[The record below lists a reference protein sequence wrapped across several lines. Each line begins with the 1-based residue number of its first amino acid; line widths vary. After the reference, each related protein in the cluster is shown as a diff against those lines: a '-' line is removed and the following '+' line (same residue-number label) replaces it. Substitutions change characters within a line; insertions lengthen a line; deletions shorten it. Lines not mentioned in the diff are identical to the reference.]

1 MTTWTRVRRW
11 ALTRLVLEAAA
22 LFGTIA
28 VASRAL
34 SYFVPAEPSALHASL
49 AMARNVI
56 LAGLLLAVYTL
67 LVRRLERRSA
77 REVDPL
83 KSGLQFPAGAVL
95 GIAMLASVYGILW
108 VAGIATFGPGTGIEG
123 LGAGI
128 IAMFLA
134 AVFEE
139 LVFRA
144 VLFRIVEQACGTT
157 AALVASAAIFGFAH
171 GANPGATLLSDVAIA
186 IEAGLLLGAAFAL
199 TRNLW
204 LAIGIHTGWNFAEG
218 NLFGALVS
226 GTRPSHTLI
235 RSTLTG
241 PDLLTG
247 GPFGPEASV
256 VSMLVCGCAALI
268 LGILVVRRQRW
279 QPRALRLALDDSP
292 VPTGIQAAS

>member
-1 MTTWTRVRRW
+1 MTTWTRIRRW

-22 LFGTIA
+22 LFGTVI
-28 VASRAL
+28 VASRVL
-34 SYFVPAEPSALHASL
+34 SFFVPAEPSALHAGL
-49 AMARNVI
+49 AMARNLIV
-56 LAGLLLAVYTL
+56 AGLLLAVYAL
-67 LVRRLERRSA
+67 LVRQLERRRA
-77 REVDPL
+77 TEVDL
-83 KSGLQFPAGAVL
+83 RLSGWQFPLGAVL
-95 GIAMLASVYGILW
+95 GIAMLAGVYGILW
-108 VAGIATFGPGTGIEG
+108 AAGIATFGPGSGSQG
-123 LGAGI
+123 LGAGF
-128 IAMFLA
+128 IAMLLA

-157 AALVASAAIFGFAH
+157 AALVASAVIFGIAH

-186 IEAGLLLGAAFAL
+186 IEAGLLLAAAFAL

-218 NLFGALVS
+218 DLFGALVS

-256 VSMLVCGCAALI
+256 VAIVVCGCAALI
-268 LGILVVRRQRW
+268 LGIWAVRRRRW
-279 QPRALRLALDDSP
+279 QPRSLRLALDDSP
-292 VPTGIQAAS
+292 VPAPLAAS